1 MTCLPAALGRAHAVI
16 ETVIADLKNSAM
28 AHLPSGSFPANG
40 AWLAL
45 AALAHNLTRA
55 LATLAGHGLHHATTA
70 TIRRTLIAVPARL
83 VRSARRRHLRM
94 PENWPWQ
101 RALTWCRRRIDA
113 IPMII

>member
-1 MTCLPAALGRAHAVI
+1 
-16 ETVIADLKNSAM
+16 M
-28 AHLPSGSFPANG
+28 AHLPSGDFNANA

-70 TIRRTLIAVPARL
+70 TIRRTLLAVPARL
-83 VRSARRRHLRM
+83 VRSGRRRRLRM

-101 RALTWCRRRIDA
+101 TALTWCRRRIDA
-113 IPMII
+113 IPMRI